1 MARFN
6 ASELREYVQ
15 VHRGLNEVGPEHISP
30 SRLGVHWTTDRGVAS
45 DFANYGVYMEANDE
59 DNFMSAYSAED
70 SHGTV
75 LTGKIHVSDIINP
88 HDPNYNFLRQ
98 KLGIFYPGHR
108 ERELTLRP
116 EATVKDVAAHHYENG
131 KLVRSVFLGDRKT
144 YPDSYVKGL
153 I

>member
-6 ASELREYVQ
+6 REELREYVQ
-15 VHRGLNEVGPEHISP
+15 VHRGLHEVSPELIS
-30 SRLGVHWTTDRGVAS
+30 SNHTGVHWTADRGVAS
-45 DFANYGVYMEANDE
+45 DFANYGVYMEANDA

-75 LTGKIHVSDIINP
+75 LTGKVHVSDVIAP
-88 HDPNYNFLRQ
+88 HDPNYNLLRQ

-108 ERELTLRP
+108 EKELTLRP
-116 EATVKDVAAHHYENG
+116 DATVKDVAAHHYENG
-131 KLVRSVFLGDRKT
+131 KLVKSVFLGDRTT
-144 YPDSYVKGL
+144 YPHSYVKGL